1 MNIIVAIDSFKGS
14 LSSLQAGSAAE
25 QGILRALPDATVS
38 VRPVADGGEGT
49 VAALV
54 SGLKG
59 KYVTISV
66 TGPLGQPV
74 EATYGILPDQTAVI
88 EMAEAAGLPLV
99 PPEARNPMKTTTY
112 GVGELIRHALDQGYR
127 TLILVCALGGRLDHT
142 LANIQ
147 NAASAAAEGAN
158 VTILDER
165 EEITFLT
172 GGTLRLPRRKGWGLS
187 VFSLT
192 DRCTGVCLRGV
203 KYRLEDAVLTNRV
216 PLGVSN
222 EFAAPEAE
230 ISLTQGILMIAQTK
244 K

>member
-1 MNIIVAIDSFKGS
+1 MSKRFEG
-14 LSSLQAGSAAE
+14 
-25 QGILRALPDATVS
+25 RA
-38 VRPVADGGEGT
+38 
-49 VAALV
+49 
-54 SGLKG
+54 
-59 KYVTISV
+59 
-66 TGPLGQPV
+66 
-74 EATYGILPDQTAVI
+74 AVI
-88 EMAEAAGLPLV
+88 TG
-99 PPEARNPMKTTTY
+99 
-112 GVGELIRHALDQGYR
+112 
-127 TLILVCALGGRLDHT
+127 
-142 LANIQ
+142 
-147 NAASAAAEGAN
+147 AASGMGLLCSQRLAAEGAN

>member
-1 MNIIVAIDSFKGS
+1 MGAYEGRHALIF
-14 LSSLQAGSAAE
+14 AAAPE
-25 QGILRALPDATVS
+25 TDYSYIRAFLGEHPDALIAC
-38 VRPVADGGEGT
+38 ADGGLRHARALGLHPDFMISDCDSMPETEGDE
-49 VAALV
+49 VIR
-54 SGLKG
+54 LKPE
-59 KYVTISV
+59 KDDTD
-66 TGPLGQPV
+66 TGH
-74 EATYGILPDQTAVI
+74 A
-88 EMAEAAGLPLV
+88 
-99 PPEARNPMKTTTY
+99 
-112 GVGELIRHALDQGYR
+112 IRHALDQGYR

-222 EFAAPEAE
+222 EFAAPESE

>member
-1 MNIIVAIDSFKGS
+1 MGAYEGRHALIF
-14 LSSLQAGSAAE
+14 AAAPE
-25 QGILRALPDATVS
+25 TDYSYIRAFLGEHPDALIAC
-38 VRPVADGGEGT
+38 ADGGLRHARALGLHPDFMISDCDSMPETEGDE
-49 VAALV
+49 VIR
-54 SGLKG
+54 LKPE
-59 KYVTISV
+59 KDDTD
-66 TGPLGQPV
+66 TGH
-74 EATYGILPDQTAVI
+74 A
-88 EMAEAAGLPLV
+88 
-99 PPEARNPMKTTTY
+99 
-112 GVGELIRHALDQGYR
+112 IRHALDQGYR

>member
-1 MNIIVAIDSFKGS
+1 MKRCFIYAAGTFYGLREPPRGGD
-14 LSSLQAGSAAE
+14 LQIAADAGLLLCE
-25 QGILRALPDATVS
+25 RLG
-38 VRPVADGGEGT
+38 VRPDVVLGDFDSMDVRQAPADCIR
-49 VAALV
+49 V
-54 SGLKG
+54 
-59 KYVTISV
+59 
-66 TGPLGQPV
+66 PV
-74 EATYGILPDQTAVI
+74 EKDDTDTGHA
-88 EMAEAAGLPLV
+88 
-99 PPEARNPMKTTTY
+99 
-112 GVGELIRHALDQGYR
+112 IRHALDQGYR

-222 EFAAPEAE
+222 EFAAPESE

>member
-1 MNIIVAIDSFKGS
+1 MKRCFIYAAGTFYGLREPPREGD
-14 LSSLQAGSAAE
+14 LQIAADAGLHLCE
-25 QGILRALPDATVS
+25 RLG
-38 VRPVADGGEGT
+38 VRPDVVLGDFDSMDVCQAPADCIR
-49 VAALV
+49 V
-54 SGLKG
+54 
-59 KYVTISV
+59 
-66 TGPLGQPV
+66 PV
-74 EATYGILPDQTAVI
+74 EKDDTDTGHA
-88 EMAEAAGLPLV
+88 
-99 PPEARNPMKTTTY
+99 
-112 GVGELIRHALDQGYR
+112 IRYALDQGYR

-172 GGTLRLPRRKGWGLS
+172 GGTLRLPRRKGWSLS